1 MVTIRRGLLLALA
14 VSSVVSAQPATRRAA
29 SLATLL
35 AHPSFYHL
43 RAVVVAGTLN
53 LENDGSFKLTDGER
67 SLRVVMKENPPNGL
81 SEVRGEFWDL
91 GRMNADDPR
100 LRRYDLRKTFQ
111 IDPDGP
117 WPQPGAAVALLGTS
131 AAASTVPTAPTIRAL
146 VLFPSRYVDQTV
158 TVVGQYDGRNLQ
170 GDLPNAPANSRYDFV
185 IRSADAAIWVSH
197 VRPRG
202 KDFEL
207 ALDGRIDTGRWLE
220 VTGTFQQGRGLQ
232 WIAGTEGSLRLAKPP
247 TEVTTTELAPVRVP
261 AAPPPEVV
269 FSAPIEAE
277 IDVGRSAT
285 VRVQFSRDID
295 PSTFKGRIRVR
306 LIDPNG
312 GGSEPSELPSSG
324 FATEYQAAKR
334 VLEIKFANELEG
346 ARKVQVDLLEGIH
359 GTDGQPLSP
368 WTLTFNTAS

>member
-1 MVTIRRGLLLALA
+1 MRTIRRGMLLVLM
-14 VSSVVSAQPATRRAA
+14 VSAVVSAQPATRRAT

-35 AHPSFYHL
+35 AHPGFYHL
-43 RAVVVAGTLN
+43 RPIVVAGTLS
-53 LENDGSFKLTDGER
+53 LENDGTFKLTDEER
-67 SLRVVMKENPPNGL
+67 SLRVVMKENPPDGL

-100 LRRYDLRKTFQ
+100 LRRYDVRKTFHV
-111 IDPDGP
+111 DPEGA
-117 WPQPGAAVALLGTS
+117 WPQPGAVMALLGTS
-131 AAASTVPTAPTIRAL
+131 VTPASVPATPTVRSL
-146 VLFPSRYVDQTV
+146 VLFPSRYLDQKV
-158 TVVGQYDGRNLQ
+158 TIVGQYDGRNLQ

-207 ALDGRIDTGRWLE
+207 TLDGRIDTGRWLE
-220 VTGTFQQGRGLQ
+220 ITGTFQQGRGLQ

-247 TEVTTTELAPVRVP
+247 TEVTTTEVAPIRVP

-277 IDVGRSAT
+277 SDVVRSST

-295 PSTFKGRIRVR
+295 PATFKGRVRVR
-306 LIDPNG
+306 IMDPSG
-312 GGSEPSELPSSG
+312 VGSEPAELPSSG
-324 FATEYQAAKR
+324 FATQYQAAKR
-334 VLEIKFANELEG
+334 VLEIKFVSELEA
-346 ARKVQVDLLEGIH
+346 ARKVQVDLLEGIN
-359 GTDGQPLSP
+359 GTDGQPLAP
-368 WTLTFNTAS
+368 WTLTFNTAG